1 MTTEHKVKQNTE
13 CTSIRESAQGNYMQ
27 SQGESGLASQKFKN
41 QQSCKYNKA
50 EELPDNQSVQI
61 QPVLKGP
68 IATQPG
74 ETAHLRIQQDLGL
87 QNKLNISY
95 PEEEIYQD
103 KLSASNQLVLDNPY
117 VGTPPPCKF
126 Y

>member
-1 MTTEHKVKQNTE
+1 MNTEHKVKKNTE
-13 CTSIRESAQGNYMQ
+13 CTSIREATQGNQMLSLGGSGSDTQNLKNMQ
-27 SQGESGLASQKFKN
+27 SY
-41 QQSCKYNKA
+41 KYNKA
-50 EELPDNQSVQI
+50 EELPDNQSVQS

-68 IATQPG
+68 IAPQPG
-74 ETAHLRIQQDLGL
+74 EIASLIIQQDLDL
-87 QNKLNISY
+87 QNNINISY

>member
-1 MTTEHKVKQNTE
+1 L
-13 CTSIRESAQGNYMQ
+13 I
-27 SQGESGLASQKFKN
+27 
-41 QQSCKYNKA
+41 
-50 EELPDNQSVQI
+50 
-61 QPVLKGP
+61 
-68 IATQPG
+68 
-74 ETAHLRIQQDLGL
+74 IQQDLDF
-87 QNKLNISY
+87 QNNINISY